1 MNFKEKL
8 ECMFNYTMLKA
19 LLETKTPMLDSI
31 LLRGGIEMDITDF
44 KEGEEF
50 LLVSRM
56 PYGNE
61 ILGITECKCHKIL
74 KTCIKIDNNRKIE
87 KHMFKDCYPL
97 EEYQTLNQQRQEYQ
111 IKKYKK
117 KFQEEKKTRFELICI
132 AKAVGQLLE
141 EKNVKK

>member
-1 MNFKEKL
+1 MNFKEKWD
-8 ECMFNYTMLKA
+8 CMPNCMMLKA
-19 LLETKTPMLDSI
+19 LLETKTPMLDNI
-31 LLRGGIEMDITDF
+31 LLKGGIKMNITDF
-44 KEGEEF
+44 KEGENF

-56 PYGNE
+56 PYGDE
-61 ILGITECKCHKIL
+61 ILGITEYKCHKIL

-97 EEYQTLNQQRQEYQ
+97 EEYQTLNQQRQECQ
-111 IKKYKK
+111 IKKYKE
-117 KFQEEKKTRFELICI
+117 KFKNENKTRFELICI